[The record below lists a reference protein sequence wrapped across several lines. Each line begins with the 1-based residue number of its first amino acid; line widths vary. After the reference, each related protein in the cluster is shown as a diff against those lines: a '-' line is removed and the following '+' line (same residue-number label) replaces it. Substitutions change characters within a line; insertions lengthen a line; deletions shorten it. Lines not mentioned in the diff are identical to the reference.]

1 LWDSDATATS
11 SLEKLTALLRS
22 RYSGSRQAD
31 KYRMELRLRRRRPGE
46 SLSALHQ
53 DIRRLMA
60 LAHPTLQQEVRE
72 AIACD
77 YFVDA
82 MDDADFALKIR
93 ERAPPTLDEAL
104 QVALQLEAWTKD
116 ARQCCDDGYRKPKVR
131 GAVDNTARL
140 AKRLDRLESDLNKRL
155 DAILKLHEAPLVRPE
170 VSVHA
175 DSMVSDAARS
185 NDVKKQPS
193 NGQNEP
199 KAAWPGKQQGSRRSS
214 VVC

>member
-1 LWDSDATATS
+1 M
-11 SLEKLTALLRS
+11 LRLPVAWRSS

-60 LAHPTLQQEVRE
+60 LAHPTLRQEARE

-93 ERAPPTLDEAL
+93 ERAPPTLD
-104 QVALQLEAWTKD
+104 
-116 ARQCCDDGYRKPKVR
+116 
-131 GAVDNTARL
+131 
-140 AKRLDRLESDLNKRL
+140 
-155 DAILKLHEAPLVRPE
+155 
-170 VSVHA
+170 
-175 DSMVSDAARS
+175 
-185 NDVKKQPS
+185 
-193 NGQNEP
+193 
-199 KAAWPGKQQGSRRSS
+199 
-214 VVC
+214 